1 MEDYFVNIDKTLVK
15 CGWNYRI
22 IWLHHCYLL
31 NFNPLN
37 FLGLSSCTTED
48 ASGILTMK
56 VVLVVTILFGAT
68 KFLVEGAKKMKV
80 IYMNKYFGS
89 ATNK

>member
-1 MEDYFVNIDKTLVK
+1 
-15 CGWNYRI
+15 
-22 IWLHHCYLL
+22 
-31 NFNPLN
+31 
-37 FLGLSSCTTED
+37 
-48 ASGILTMK
+48 MK

-68 KFLVEGAKKMKV
+68 KFLVEGVKKMKV